1 MTAPIPLQ
9 RGVTLA
15 FGPGLGEA
23 RTQGQEA
30 RMYPYLRMVKEIL
43 KFRGAP
49 PLHPFET
56 HVSHHLCWPQ
66 DIDPWMELNNGRT
79 LTLYDLGRIGLAART
94 PLGKTLRQRRWGMA
108 VAGASVRYRKRIRAF
123 DRFEMRS
130 RLLGWDERFLY
141 LEQSIWRKGECASQ
155 VLIRG
160 AVTKGAR
167 GILPPAE
174 LAAVLGLAPESPA
187 LPRWAMAWIAAEA
200 ERPWPPEPAPAARS

>member
-1 MTAPIPLQ
+1 
-9 RGVTLA
+9 
-15 FGPGLGEA
+15 
-23 RTQGQEA
+23 
-30 RMYPYLRMVKEIL
+30 MYPLIRMMAVFL
-43 KFRGAP
+43 QARRAP
-49 PLHPFET
+49 QIQALDT
-56 HVSHHLCWPQ
+56 LVSHHICMPW

-141 LEQSIWRKGECASQ
+141 LEQSIWRQGECASQ